1 MGCFLDENDDSKA
14 SRIGRWKSTDIVAL
28 RDFKLKVFP
37 DEVLDLDTSV
47 RILDL
52 THNRLVGI
60 SMEISKLVNMQR
72 LILADDLVERLLMN
86 LGKFQSLK
94 VITLDGKFPS
104 MIFLLENGFS
114 VNLHK
119 PSKASKLQS
128 FLHHSFS

>member
-14 SRIGRWKSTDIVAL
+14 SRVGRWKSTDIVAL

-47 RILDL
+47 CILDL

-60 SMEISKLVNMQR
+60 PMEISKLVNMQR
-72 LILADDLVERLLMN
+72 LILADDLVERVPMN

-94 VITLDGKFPS
+94 VITLDGKSPS

-119 PSKASKLQS
+119 PSKGSKLRS
-128 FLHHSFS
+128 FQHHSFS